1 MQSESAK
8 GYGIQNDQH
17 CQKTCAYH
25 GQNNLP
31 SFDLAPILFN
41 FENTFLG
48 IVIVSEASP
57 QHRGEVPDE
66 TIPATEEELAASLG
80 GTPGSKK
87 SPPSSSPTSPGSS
100 IPPSA
105 SQTGADDVPSQ
116 N

>member
-48 IVIVSEASP
+48 IFIVSEASP
-57 QHRGEVPDE
+57 QHRGEVPGLRSHHLL
-66 TIPATEEELAASLG
+66 PARHRLDHPYPLQPLKLELMMSL
-80 GTPGSKK
+80 PKIK
-87 SPPSSSPTSPGSS
+87 
-100 IPPSA
+100 A
-105 SQTGADDVPSQ
+105 MHA
-116 N
+116 